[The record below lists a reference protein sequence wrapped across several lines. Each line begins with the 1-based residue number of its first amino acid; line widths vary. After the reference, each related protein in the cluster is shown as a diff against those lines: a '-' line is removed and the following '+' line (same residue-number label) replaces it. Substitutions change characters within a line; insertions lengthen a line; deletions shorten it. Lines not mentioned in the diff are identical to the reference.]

1 VAYIKKSRANGS
13 FTFMGGYMAQQ
24 EYDLVDQDEAFDVED
39 LEYLLHMATEEIEP
53 RMVPAGIYPDG
64 SNTPC

>member
-1 VAYIKKSRANGS
+1 
-13 FTFMGGYMAQQ
+13 MAQQ